1 MLNAHHAYF
10 QYRVYW
16 YVSLVEF
23 FKQSTA
29 DVCNIL
35 TVLRTALGKG
45 LINPMHKGC
54 TVILCYVHCLI
65 QVAVSVD

>member
-1 MLNAHHAYF
+1 MIFKKCCGMLNAHHAYF

-16 YVSLVEF
+16 YVSLGRI

-29 DVCNIL
+29 DVCNIF

-45 LINPMHKGC
+45 LINPMHKGS
-54 TVILCYVHCLI
+54 TVILCYVT
-65 QVAVSVD
+65 A